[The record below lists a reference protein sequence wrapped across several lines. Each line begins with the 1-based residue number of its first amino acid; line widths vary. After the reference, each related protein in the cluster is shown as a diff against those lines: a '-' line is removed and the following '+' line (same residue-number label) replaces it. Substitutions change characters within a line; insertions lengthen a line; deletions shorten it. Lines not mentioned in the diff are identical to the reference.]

1 MAGFCLL
8 RLRKNTAKYGIKRIF
23 IHYETMPN
31 IGKKFLLHFYVL
43 NSFYVFWT
51 QVVSIPF
58 HNVLVR
64 NDIYFVRKEMSF
76 VSRMFFVIN
85 EIHFFTN
92 EIYFVTYGKMFSQTK
107 NICHEWILFVN
118 FEIIFVFCEI
128 FFCQQINN
136 YFQEWSWIFHE
147 LNWFG
152 NIYNIH

>member
-1 MAGFCLL
+1 MAGFWLL

-23 IHYETMPN
+23 IHSETMPN

-43 NSFYVFWT
+43 NLFYVFWA

-92 EIYFVTYGKMFSQTK
+92 EIYFVTYGKMFWQTK

-118 FEIIFVFCEI
+118 FEINFVLHEI
-128 FFCQQINN
+128 FFVNN
-136 YFQEWSWIFHE
+136 KIIIFTNATD
-147 LNWFG
+147 LTK
-152 NIYNIH
+152 YKL